1 MLRAVVFDTI
11 PAYDR
16 WTQTDGWTDG
26 IAIASTALAMQA
38 LWCAV
43 KKTLQG
49 HLTALKVMK
58 KKRHPFLPLTMTHLS
73 HSKNHLVLPSI
84 LVHSST
90 SQYY

>member
-43 KKTLQG
+43 KKPYRAT
-49 HLTALKVMK
+49 
-58 KKRHPFLPLTMTHLS
+58 
-73 HSKNHLVLPSI
+73 
-84 LVHSST
+84 
-90 SQYY
+90 

>member
-1 MLRAVVFDTI
+1 MLSAVVFDTI

-43 KKTLQG
+43 KNPTGPLNSLESYEKEKTSF
-49 HLTALKVMK
+49 LTTNDDSLK
-58 KKRHPFLPLTMTHLS
+58 S
-73 HSKNHLVLPSI
+73 
-84 LVHSST
+84 
-90 SQYY
+90 